1 MFVLIIYG
9 NLQKNGIVPK
19 CNSILN
25 LNVTRI
31 IKLIIAAPLASL
43 RYAEYFFA
51 ALKNIL
57 IYLFIF
63 YLLMAQTPPG
73 LYKTIYINNIIYI
86 SLVLSFIAH
95 QYHGT

>member
-1 MFVLIIYG
+1 MFVHIIYG
-9 NLQKNGIVPK
+9 NPQKNGVVPK

-57 IYLFIF
+57 IYYIYLFI
-63 YLLMAQTPPG
+63 
-73 LYKTIYINNIIYI
+73 INIILLFIYNTYI
-86 SLVLSFIAH
+86 LL
-95 QYHGT
+95 Y